1 MRNVQQGSVLISEP
15 FLGDPNFERS
25 VVLICEHETT
35 QGTFGLILNQ
45 TSNLLLA
52 DVLEENIYPD
62 VPLFVGG
69 PVQHNTLH
77 YLHRRP
83 DLIDGGVKVMN
94 GVTW

>member
-1 MRNVQQGSVLISEP
+1 MHNIKANTSSIMRNVKQGSVLISEP

-35 QGTFGLILNQ
+35 QGTFGLVLNQ

-62 VPLFVGG
+62 VPLQV
-69 PVQHNTLH
+69 V
-77 YLHRRP
+77 
-83 DLIDGGVKVMN
+83 
-94 GVTW
+94 